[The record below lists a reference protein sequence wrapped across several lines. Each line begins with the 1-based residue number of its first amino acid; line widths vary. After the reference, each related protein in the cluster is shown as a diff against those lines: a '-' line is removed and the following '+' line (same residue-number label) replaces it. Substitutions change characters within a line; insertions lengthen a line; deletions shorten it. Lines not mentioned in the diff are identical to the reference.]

1 MDLENSCKKSAKK
14 VLTNPRMNGIITKL
28 FRKRQR
34 ALRKE
39 VYQELRSLK
48 KSQKSA

>member
-1 MDLENSCKKSAKK
+1 MDLGNSCKKSAKK

-28 FRKRQR
+28 FRKRQQ

-39 VYQELRSLK
+39 VRQELRSSKNLK
-48 KSQKSA
+48 KSS